1 MMQFGSGVAAATAPV
16 APVAPA
22 AFGGQV
28 DLAAAANA
36 ARDALEKAKKAAQ
49 FQKQI
54 AEQMA
59 LLRGTIARPR
69 KLILDEFGRE
79 LDEEDNVVPMK
90 AQVTATLAVNAN
102 LERQKQTPGIPD
114 KKPGVKSE
122 KVKPDNPYF
131 D

>member
-1 MMQFGSGVAAATAPV
+1 MMSFGTPAAAP
-16 APVAPA
+16 PA
-22 AFGGQV
+22 AAPYGSAPLGSAAPV

-59 LLRGTIARPR
+59 LLRGTIQRPR

-79 LDEEDNVVPMK
+79 LDEEGNVVPMK
-90 AQVTATLAVNAN
+90 PALTATLAVNASWT
-102 LERQKQTPGIPD
+102 RKATSFP
-114 KKPGVKSE
+114 
-122 KVKPDNPYF
+122 
-131 D
+131 

>member
-1 MMQFGSGVAAATAPV
+1 MMSFG
-16 APVAPA
+16 APA
-22 AFGGQV
+22 AAPVPVPAAPMGGAPV

-59 LLRGTIARPR
+59 LLRGTIQRPR

-79 LDEEDNVVPMK
+79 LDEEGNVVPMK
-90 AQVTATLAVNAN
+90 PAVTATLAVNAKM
-102 LERQKQTPGIPD
+102 EQEKQLRATAE
-114 KKPGVKSE
+114 KKR
-122 KVKPDNPYF
+122 
-131 D
+131 